1 MLLPRRG
8 RVQDSAAF
16 NSFWQRAFL
25 ATLFAL
31 GCPLS
36 TAIAQEVYKSVDAQG
51 HVVYSDRGATKNAE
65 KTAVHVEQP
74 DPAEV
79 ARLAKEQEMLKAE
92 DQARAKRQA
101 VEDKNKTSDE
111 HRKQVACTN
120 ARNYYFR
127 LMDAGRIYHPTDNGD
142 RAFYSDE
149 DAEALRQKAKQA
161 MNAAC
166 GT

>member
-1 MLLPRRG
+1 MR
-8 RVQDSAAF
+8 QSTAF
-16 NSFWQRAFL
+16 NSFWRGAIL
-25 ATLFAL
+25 AAL
-31 GCPLS
+31 VALACPGR
-36 TAIAQEVYKSVDAQG
+36 TVIAQEVFKSVDAQG

-65 KTAVHVEQP
+65 KTPMHVDQP

-92 DQARAKRQA
+92 DQARAKQQS
-101 VEDKNKTSDE
+101 VDDKNKAAQE

-127 LMDAGRIYHPTDNGD
+127 LIDTGRIYHQTDNGD
-142 RAFYSDE
+142 RVFYSDE
-149 DAEALRQKAKQA
+149 DADALRQKAKQA
-161 MNAAC
+161 MNEAC